1 MNVADFATKFRPAT
15 DNYKEW
21 FEGPSWL
28 KLPESQWPNS
38 TITPDP
44 KADDVDRTEIRP
56 RYLNI
61 HIRKSI
67 MISINFEYFSSWY
80 RLKRA
85 VANWIMY
92 VERKLQK
99 LQQQKL
105 VERLNSTHLVKAK
118 NIILKMAQIEN
129 FADDYAAVQSG
140 RPNIKGGAFNKLNVY
155 MDDDE
160 IVKIKNRAQYAT
172 SACGPQRDLI
182 ILSGKHHVTKLI
194 IMDYHRAYH
203 HLNHET
209 VLNEIRQIY
218 FIIKLRAVYK
228 SVRRNCQ
235 QCKIDNAKP
244 ISPQMA
250 YLPPARLAA
259 FQRPFTFVG
268 VDYFGPITVTFGRKS
283 LKRWRVIFTCLTIRA
298 IHIEIAHT
306 LSKDSFLLTFR
317 NFIAA
322 EIYSDN
328 GTNFLG
334 ADRFLQEEFKN
345 MDFNKVQTEMA
356 YKGISWKFNPPA
368 APHMGRVWE
377 RLVRSIKTILYKISP
392 TPLCG
397 RYDESLRSAL
407 MEVELIVNSRPLTY
421 VSLETEDQEAI
432 TPNHFLLGSSN
443 GSKPFCSPDN
453 IDYKMCLRQSEIF
466 ANMFWRRF
474 VKEMIPILTRRGKWS
489 QRSKTIEVGDIVL
502 VVDENA
508 IRNTWQRG
516 KVLETTK
523 AKDGQVRRPKV
534 KTMSGVMERPAVKLA
549 VLDVG
554 NKLE

>member
-21 FEGPSWL
+21 FEGPSCL
-28 KLPESQWPNS
+28 KH
-38 TITPDP
+38 T
-44 KADDVDRTEIRP
+44 
-56 RYLNI
+56 
-61 HIRKSI
+61 H
-67 MISINFEYFSSWY
+67 SWY
-80 RLKRA
+80 RLKRD

-105 VERLNSTHLVKAK
+105 VERLNSTHLVRAK

-129 FADDYAAVQSG
+129 FLMIMLQYKAVD
-140 RPNIKGGAFNKLNVY
+140 PILKV
-155 MDDDE
+155 
-160 IVKIKNRAQYAT
+160 VPYAT

-218 FIIKLRAVYK
+218 FIVKLRAVYK

-283 LKRWRVIFTCLTIRA
+283 LKRWGVIFTCLTIRA
-298 IHIEIAHT
+298 FHIEIAHT
-306 LSKDSFLLTFR
+306 LTADSFLLTLR
-317 NFIAA
+317 NFIARRGTPA

-328 GTNFLG
+328 GTNFRG
-334 ADRFLQEEFKN
+334 ADRFLQEYGL
-345 MDFNKVQTEMA
+345 Q
-356 YKGISWKFNPPA
+356 
-368 APHMGRVWE
+368 
-377 RLVRSIKTILYKISP
+377 
-392 TPLCG
+392 
-397 RYDESLRSAL
+397 
-407 MEVELIVNSRPLTY
+407 
-421 VSLETEDQEAI
+421 
-432 TPNHFLLGSSN
+432 
-443 GSKPFCSPDN
+443 
-453 IDYKMCLRQSEIF
+453 QST
-466 ANMFWRRF
+466 N
-474 VKEMIPILTRRGKWS
+474 
-489 QRSKTIEVGDIVL
+489 
-502 VVDENA
+502 
-508 IRNTWQRG
+508 
-516 KVLETTK
+516 
-523 AKDGQVRRPKV
+523 
-534 KTMSGVMERPAVKLA
+534 
-549 VLDVG
+549 
-554 NKLE
+554 